1 MRILNTIPNLDIKS
15 GGPSTCTYY
24 LLKGLNRFEDVQAD
38 ILTLKSK
45 DTKWNDSF
53 IKYVS
58 DDSISSFVY
67 SRNLKRYLFECG
79 KYDLYHANSLWT
91 YPSHITNIIAQKVNS
106 PFILS
111 PHGMLY
117 PQALSVSKW
126 KKYIAYSLYQ
136 RKDIENATVLHA
148 TCSIEMQYMR
158 DLGLKNTI
166 AVIPN
171 CLYVNRQLLIDR
183 KTTNSVR
190 RFGFIG
196 RINRIKNIDRILY
209 AWKCLGRKTS
219 NSMLEIIGSGDKVY
233 ETELK
238 EYVQKNKFQNVI
250 FLGFLSGER
259 LQKAIRQLDF
269 LILPSKSE
277 NFGMV
282 VPEALINRVP
292 VIASRYTPWE
302 ELNTYLCGWWVDND
316 VQTLHDIICEA
327 IEMSESDRI
336 VMGNNG
342 RNLVLNKYTVEQVSS
357 QMKHLYEWI
366 LNGGQKPDFVYE

>member
-1 MRILNTIPNLDIKS
+1 
-15 GGPSTCTYY
+15 
-24 LLKGLNRFEDVQAD
+24 
-38 ILTLKSK
+38 
-45 DTKWNDSF
+45 
-53 IKYVS
+53 
-58 DDSISSFVY
+58 
-67 SRNLKRYLFECG
+67 
-79 KYDLYHANSLWT
+79 
-91 YPSHITNIIAQKVNS
+91 
-106 PFILS
+106 
-111 PHGMLY
+111 
-117 PQALSVSKW
+117 
-126 KKYIAYSLYQ
+126 
-136 RKDIENATVLHA
+136 
-148 TCSIEMQYMR
+148 
-158 DLGLKNTI
+158 
-166 AVIPN
+166 
-171 CLYVNRQLLIDR
+171 
-183 KTTNSVR
+183 
-190 RFGFIG
+190 
-196 RINRIKNIDRILY
+196 
-209 AWKCLGRKTS
+209 
-219 NSMLEIIGSGDKVY
+219 MLEIIGSGDKVY

-259 LQKAIRQLDF
+259 LQEAIRQLDF

>member
-1 MRILNTIPNLDIKS
+1 MKILNTIPNLDIKS

-24 LLKGLNRFEDVQAD
+24 LLKGLNRFEDIQAD
-38 ILTLKSK
+38 ILTLNST
-45 DTKWNDSF
+45 DSKWNDSF

-58 DDSISSFVY
+58 NDSISSFMY
-67 SRNLKRYLFECG
+67 SRNLKRYLFKSD

-91 YPSHITNIIAQKVNS
+91 YPSHITKVIAQKLNS

-117 PQALSVSKW
+117 PQALSISKW
-126 KKYIAYSLYQ
+126 KKHIAYSLYQ
-136 RKDIENATVLHA
+136 RKDIDSATVLHA
-148 TCSIEMQYMR
+148 TCNIEMQYMR
-158 DLGLKNTI
+158 ELGLKNVI

-171 CLYVNRQLLIDR
+171 CLYIDKQSLVDR
-183 KTTNSVR
+183 NTTNAIR
-190 RFGFIG
+190 RFGFVG
-196 RINRIKNIDRILY
+196 RINRIKNIDRILHV
-209 AWKCLGRKTS
+209 WKYLDKRTS
-219 NSMLEIIGSGDKVY
+219 NSMLEIIGSGDKIY
-233 ETELK
+233 EKELK
-238 EYVQKNKFQNVI
+238 EYVQKNGLQNVR

-259 LQKAIRQLDF
+259 LQEEIRQLDF

-302 ELNTYLCGWWVDND
+302 ELNTCSCGWWVDND
-316 VQTLHDIICEA
+316 VQTLYDVINRVID
-327 IEMSESDRI
+327 MSESDRI

-342 RNLVLNKYTVEQVSS
+342 RNLVLKKYTIEQVSF
-357 QMKHLYEWI
+357 QMKRLYEWV
-366 LNGGQKPDFVYE
+366 LGMKEKPEFVYE